1 MGAED
6 RIGWGGVR
14 GETAGTRPQK
24 SEILEFGKE
33 DRFCIYFN
41 PNIKVGSFND
51 FLETSLTNFQSV
63 YLFNSLTQNKAFFI
77 KVFLKDL
84 YGIVQ

>member
-1 MGAED
+1 M
-6 RIGWGGVR
+6 R

-24 SEILEFGKE
+24 SEILEFGKK
-33 DRFCIYFN
+33 DRFRIYFN

-63 YLFNSLTQNKAFFI
+63 YLFNSLTHNKAFFMN
-77 KVFLKDL
+77 VFLKDL
-84 YGIVQ
+84 YAIVK